1 MLWHGAIK
9 AAPFYALAWTNKG
22 YSLANVGRYKEAL
35 QSFDAATALD
45 PESIKA
51 WRGRATV
58 LKIPHRDDE
67 AKAAQDKVE
76 ALGKT
81 GE

>member
-1 MLWHGAIK
+1 
-9 AAPFYALAWTNKG
+9 
-22 YSLANVGRYKEAL
+22 VGRYKEAL
-35 QSFDAATALD
+35 QSFDAETALD